1 MLPLKRV
8 GDQNW
13 LGPNT
18 YFGALSWSLAAL
30 MRAFSGKTAFDI
42 SDADRRADGE
52 ITWVNLSITYSTTP
66 LNRRSVGS

>member
-18 YFGALSWSLAAL
+18 YFGAVSWSLAAL
-30 MRAFSGKTAFDI
+30 MRAFSSETAFAI
-42 SDADRRADGE
+42 NDADRRADGE
-52 ITWVNLSITYSTTP
+52 IAWVDLSITYLTTP
-66 LNRRSVGS
+66 LNRRSLGS